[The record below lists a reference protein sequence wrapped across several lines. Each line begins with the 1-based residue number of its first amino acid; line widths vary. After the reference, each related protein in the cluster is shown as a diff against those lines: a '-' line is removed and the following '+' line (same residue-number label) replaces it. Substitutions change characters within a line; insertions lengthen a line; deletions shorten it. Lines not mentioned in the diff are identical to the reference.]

1 MAKENILVEISLTSS
16 DVILGVKGSAHPYFI
31 YRDAGVPIAFSTDD
45 EGVSRID
52 LTHELMKA
60 VRDLGVSYSELK
72 QSQFDSLQYAFVD
85 EVTKAKMI
93 KDLEKRFAEFEQSF

>member
-1 MAKENILVEISLTSS
+1 
-16 DVILGVKGSAHPYFI
+16 
-31 YRDAGVPIAFSTDD
+31 
-45 EGVSRID
+45 
-52 LTHELMKA
+52 MKA